1 MKIVLVVKDG
11 GEIGILP
18 PAQHLEWKHNRIKTP
33 FLSCFSWASMKR
45 RRWCILKDHRVVSR
59 EPQRPRRHGGVAAAA
74 LQTPESCCLSVGTS
88 ALSLKTST
96 GAWTGKTW
104 RCQRFPSDSQHI
116 PFTALLVDIW
126 LLYDEILAYWPK
138 TTSASFS
145 MFVLVSLFLVSSLLK
160 DLRSKWCSGASQRQ
174 RILI

>member
-1 MKIVLVVKDG
+1 MIKVDLGKMKIVLVVKDG

-116 PFTALLVDIW
+116 PFNHSPTGRYLTSLW
-126 LLYDEILAYWPK
+126 WNTCILTQNNVCFFQY
-138 TTSASFS
+138 
-145 MFVLVSLFLVSSLLK
+145 V
-160 DLRSKWCSGASQRQ
+160 
-174 RILI
+174 RIG